1 MNSNLNQIK
10 THMLNEYES
19 NINMIFNNYFNG
31 QISLSDCIKQINQ
44 FNKDWDFLRVDFKL
58 DKFESNK
65 INFME
70 FEKTTRVTYSKTLL
84 DKKEYLCKLES
95 NNHDLSFM
103 IKCMVED
110 NLKICFRSKDVIN
123 NLNNPVKIVIVCYEL
138 SVNKNN
144 IFIGDVGAHQDNP
157 YVYEKSCENDQV
169 LLINIKFRTIFD
181 YFPQLKMAL
190 SKETTNNEMILYYE
204 SINKYIK
211 NEKQNI
217 LL

>member
-10 THMLNEYES
+10 THMLNEYKS
-19 NINMIFNNYFNG
+19 NINMIFNNYFDG

-44 FNKDWDFLRVDFKL
+44 FNKDWDSLIVDFKV
-58 DKFESNK
+58 DKFESNN
-65 INFME
+65 INFIE
-70 FEKTTRVTYSKTLL
+70 YEKTARVTYSKTIL

-103 IKCMVED
+103 FKCMVED
-110 NLKICFRSKDVIN
+110 NLKICFRSKDIMNNIN
-123 NLNNPVKIVIVCYEL
+123 DPIKIFITCYEL

-144 IFIGDVGAHQDNP
+144 IFIGDVSAYQDNP
-157 YVYEKSCENDQV
+157 YVYEKSCESDEV

-181 YFPQLKMAL
+181 YFPQLKNIL
-190 SKETTNNEMILYYE
+190 SKKTTNDEMKLYYK
-204 SINKYIK
+204 SINNYIK
-211 NEKQNI
+211 NEKQNV